1 MKKYAPKDPF
11 VSNSYGRGIDKVG
24 IYEDKTKC
32 GNAGGEA
39 HTQPTE
45 TRSVAGWDKPFSKK
59 LTF

>member
-11 VSNSYGRGIDKVG
+11 VSSSYGRGIDKVG
-24 IYEDKTKC
+24 IYEDKNRGLVGKQ
-32 GNAGGEA
+32 A